1 MDLFE
6 RITNIQGLNLAEEI
20 KMTIKKVKEKVP
32 NLVEERMCKV
42 YNGLLL
48 NELLH
53 SHIPVRLVN
62 TLDLGINYEHFFL
75 LIPIKTITGGG
86 YILADLTFSQFH
98 NLLLGELLTNG
109 YQLIN
114 DIDFNKYLS
123 IIAQKELDFW
133 VLLEEAF
140 YAMTKKEENIRK

>member
-86 YILADLTFSQFH
+86 IF
-98 NLLLGELLTNG
+98 
-109 YQLIN
+109 
-114 DIDFNKYLS
+114 
-123 IIAQKELDFW
+123 
-133 VLLEEAF
+133 
-140 YAMTKKEENIRK
+140 